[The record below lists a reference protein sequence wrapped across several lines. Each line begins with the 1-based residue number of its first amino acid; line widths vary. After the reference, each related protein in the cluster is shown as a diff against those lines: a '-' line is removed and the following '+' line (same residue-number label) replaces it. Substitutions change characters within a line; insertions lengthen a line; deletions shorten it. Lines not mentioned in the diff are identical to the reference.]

1 MLSLGEMGGKER
13 SEKVCIWKLVDVGR
27 EHTKSSAKINK
38 RKRTKVTKLAST
50 CVASKASTSN
60 NPEMTTS
67 LSGFSITKMQ
77 TDQVSL
83 AVHAQRC

>member
-1 MLSLGEMGGKER
+1 
-13 SEKVCIWKLVDVGR
+13 
-27 EHTKSSAKINK
+27 
-38 RKRTKVTKLAST
+38 LAST